1 MDKTGTLF
9 TYNNNFRA
17 LKALIAAS
25 YSGTSVQL
33 DPNFVLGE
41 TNRTEAFL
49 KKFPNGKVPVYESK
63 DGKVH
68 LSESDA
74 ISYYLANES
83 LQGGKDEVKRVQIL
97 QWTSFAQSELLP
109 AICGWLFPS
118 LSIMPFNK
126 ENVARAQTEVQRLLK
141 VLDDHLLTRTYLV
154 GESVTLAD
162 ITVFSTT
169 IDLVKNLLDAE
180 ARKPYVNFSRWFDT
194 ILNQQKV
201 KEAMKKY
208 NFEFAYCTSPVKFD
222 PAKLKDITAAAGA
235 AGDALGKKDD
245 KKKKEEK
252 PKEKAK
258 EKPKKEAE
266 PEEEMD
272 AAEAALAAEP
282 KAKDPLD
289 ALPKGTFVMDDFKRN
304 YSNNEVT
311 VSIPYFWEKFDPE
324 NYSIWYGEY
333 KYSHELTKVFMSC
346 NLIAGMY
353 QRLDKMRK
361 NAFGSMCLFGEDNNS
376 TISGIWIWRGQELAF
391 PLSPDWTIDYE
402 TYDWKKLDPKSP
414 ETKKMVQDY
423 LSWEGTDKE
432 GRKFNQGKIFK

>member
-1 MDKTGTLF
+1 MDKSGTLY

-25 YSGTSVQL
+25 YSGASVQL
-33 DPNFVLGE
+33 DPNFTLGV
-41 TNRTEAFL
+41 TNQSDAFL
-49 KKFPNGKVPVYESK
+49 KKFPNGKVPAYESK
-63 DGKVH
+63 DGKVR

-74 ISYYLANES
+74 ITYFLATET
-83 LQGGKDEVKRVQIL
+83 LQGGKDAVQQVQIL

-109 AICGWLFPS
+109 AVCAWLFPS

-126 ENVARAQTEVQRLLK
+126 ENVAKAQTEVDRLLQL
-141 VLDDHLLTRTYLV
+141 LDNHLLAHTYLV
-154 GESVTLAD
+154 GETVTLAD
-162 ITVFSTT
+162 INVFSTLL
-169 IDLVKNLLDAE
+169 DLVANLLDAE

-194 ILNQQKV
+194 ILNQTKV
-201 KEAMKKY
+201 KDAMKKY
-208 NFEFAYCTSPVKFD
+208 NYAFVYCVTPVKFD
-222 PAKLKDITAAAGA
+222 PAKLKDITAAG
-235 AGDALGKKDD
+235 GEPKGKKPVEE

-252 PKEKAK
+252 PK

-272 AAEAALAAEP
+272 EAEAALAAEP
-282 KAKDPLD
+282 KSKDPLD
-289 ALPKGTFVMDDFKRN
+289 QLPKGSFNMDDFKRS

-311 VSIPYFWEKFDPE
+311 VSLPYFWEKFDPE
-324 NYSIWYGEY
+324 NYSIWIGEY
-333 KYSHELTKVFMSC
+333 QYNHELTKVFMSC

-361 NAFGSMCLFGEDNNS
+361 NAFASMCLFGEDNNS
-376 TISGIWIWRGQELAF
+376 TISGIWIWRGQDLAF

-402 TYDWKKLDPKSP
+402 TYKWTKLDPAKP
-414 ETKKMVQDY
+414 ETKKLVNDY